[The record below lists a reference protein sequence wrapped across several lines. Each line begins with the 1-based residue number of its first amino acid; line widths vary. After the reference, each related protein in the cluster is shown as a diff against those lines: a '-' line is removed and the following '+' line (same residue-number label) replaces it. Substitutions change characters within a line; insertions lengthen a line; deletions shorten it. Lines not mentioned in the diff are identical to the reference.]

1 MEKHMALLND
11 SNTSNTR
18 VPLGLAQSIAVIIQA
33 STFRPMYFA
42 NDNAIA
48 IWKLANTQLQL
59 SAKSDLRS
67 SQVQIQIA
75 WNLIGALMS
84 IGTPFVKSHVG
95 QLLLLWH
102 NALPR
107 PLPRDKMATSN
118 VAELHYL
125 LHVRDRALAA
135 LSLFLQYNI
144 KILTHDLSTRIH
156 GMLSDTATFVGR
168 LPPTPATEDSR
179 LLSAH
184 SQLVDIAVRVKMRV
198 FKCYCQ
204 LVGQDFR
211 KIASPEILMNAIAV
225 FVETDPLISKSASAK
240 SPVGSSFES
249 LSLVTDNFAFGV
261 TSHQSS
267 QLPKFHI
274 GEEEPCSA
282 KRDSDDEVLD
292 RMVYLCFQCTLTGQ
306 VGMSVLGSLENDVS
320 QIYCYGSQITEIPLP
335 VPSATALVDSAID
348 LFSLMVFDQPLKI
361 QESAFAQIAA
371 SLGEPLLGR
380 NPGRKAA
387 ITKNVAIAVSKAL
400 NGMSSRLAR
409 EIGQSVRVKTLLL
422 DILKV

>member
-1 MEKHMALLND
+1 MLVETFKKYIQHPNSAVQVVSSWGLRLFVLAVPSQLESLLCWSKLEMEKHLALLND

-33 STFRPMYFA
+33 STYRPMYFA

-48 IWKLANTQLQL
+48 VWKFANTQLQL

-67 SQVQIQIA
+67 SQIQIQIA
-75 WNLIGALMS
+75 WNFIGALMS
-84 IGTPFVKSHVG
+84 IGMPFVKSQVG

-168 LPPTPATEDSR
+168 LPPAPAIEDSR

-184 SQLVDIAVRVKMRV
+184 AQLVDIAVRVKMRV
-198 FKCYCQ
+198 FKCYSQ

-225 FVETDPLISKSASAK
+225 FVETDPLISKSPSLK

-267 QLPKFHI
+267 QPPKFHT
-274 GEEEPCSA
+274 GEEPCSA
-282 KRDSDDEVLD
+282 KRDSDEEVLD
-292 RMVYLCFQCTLTGQ
+292 RMVYLGFICTT
-306 VGMSVLGSLENDVS
+306 D
-320 QIYCYGSQITEIPLP
+320 
-335 VPSATALVDSAID
+335 
-348 LFSLMVFDQPLKI
+348 
-361 QESAFAQIAA
+361 
-371 SLGEPLLGR
+371 
-380 NPGRKAA
+380 
-387 ITKNVAIAVSKAL
+387 
-400 NGMSSRLAR
+400 
-409 EIGQSVRVKTLLL
+409 
-422 DILKV
+422 